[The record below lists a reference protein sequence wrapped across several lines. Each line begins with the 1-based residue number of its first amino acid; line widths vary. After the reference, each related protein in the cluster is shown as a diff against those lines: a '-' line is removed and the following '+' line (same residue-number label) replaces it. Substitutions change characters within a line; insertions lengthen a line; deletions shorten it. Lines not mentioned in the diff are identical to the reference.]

1 MRRSIT
7 SKFTWGLA
15 NRATSNRDTS
25 LWTIYLKSW
34 YYSREHLS
42 KCHNWTDL
50 LMKECCNLHQ
60 SLYLQTRSADHYIRW
75 NLGWLIHNQRT
86 LLRYT
91 MDRLSIDI
99 ANMCLDVQMQACTN
113 MLPQPARK
121 KSLVNHQ
128 KIWVLCF
135 SCSPTSTKWIYTKNL
150 FISKSTMKRHQKSY
164 LLWFSY
170 VYWMCMFFDSYLNT
184 SVLPIVFTIE
194 SGVVDKILRR
204 SPISLNHVFMVF
216 VLWSPPNHTPTK
228 YI

>member
-1 MRRSIT
+1 MRRVT

-91 MDRLSIDI
+91 MDRLNIDI

-128 KIWVLCF
+128 KNMGVMFFMF
-135 SCSPTSTKWIYTKNL
+135 SNFYQVDLHKKICLLANLQWSVTKNPTSFDIVMFIGCACFLILTWI
-150 FISKSTMKRHQKSY
+150 HQSSQLCS
-164 LLWFSY
+164 LLN
-170 VYWMCMFFDSYLNT
+170 V
-184 SVLPIVFTIE
+184 E
-194 SGVVDKILRR
+194 
-204 SPISLNHVFMVF
+204 
-216 VLWSPPNHTPTK
+216 
-228 YI
+228 